1 MKEFFAAII
10 FFSAAAAS
18 SQVQQG
24 LVAEFN
30 FNDGTVK
37 DAADHHRVK
46 AVGASFVE
54 DRFGNPMK
62 SAYLTGAP
70 GSYLN
75 LGTSNDLKPRNGSL
89 SLWVEIDI
97 PIEAGTGYH
106 MNPIILTKS
115 RSGDDFF
122 EAYAVY
128 YNYKTGKI
136 HAGTT
141 FDSTTQ
147 VGITSASRFK
157 LNRWNH
163 IVMAFNDD
171 SLWLYLNGVKQ
182 NTIAKKFRTIY
193 LQGDSVMIGN
203 SANTKNMRFL
213 MAAVDDIKI
222 YNRVLSQSE
231 VLGLYDAPDPNRMHI
246 IIRNIAIGL
255 GVIVV
260 VLFSSWAIT
269 YRYRLALRKEIEK
282 RKLQSQ
288 IFETEIRAVKAQMN
302 PHFIFNSLNSIQQ
315 FILNND
321 NDNAYKYLVKF
332 SKLVRKLLESSTAE
346 NIMLEEE
353 IDILKRYLEIE
364 SLRFEDAF
372 DYEVKVDERLNPA
385 IIKIPHML
393 IQPFVE
399 NAIWHGLLHKHGDK
413 KLSVSFSYLDKNRL
427 SCIVDDNGVGRKEQ
441 VQAEKKEERRSLATE
456 LIGQRLKLIK
466 EIKHIEGGLKID
478 DKPGRSGT
486 TVTITIP
493 VLNNYEHA

>member
-1 MKEFFAAII
+1 
-10 FFSAAAAS
+10 
-18 SQVQQG
+18 
-24 LVAEFN
+24 
-30 FNDGTVK
+30 
-37 DAADHHRVK
+37 
-46 AVGASFVE
+46 
-54 DRFGNPMK
+54 
-62 SAYLTGAP
+62 
-70 GSYLN
+70 
-75 LGTSNDLKPRNGSL
+75 
-89 SLWVEIDI
+89 
-97 PIEAGTGYH
+97 
-106 MNPIILTKS
+106 
-115 RSGDDFF
+115 
-122 EAYAVY
+122 
-128 YNYKTGKI
+128 
-136 HAGTT
+136 
-141 FDSTTQ
+141 
-147 VGITSASRFK
+147 
-157 LNRWNH
+157 
-163 IVMAFNDD
+163 
-171 SLWLYLNGVKQ
+171 
-182 NTIAKKFRTIY
+182 
-193 LQGDSVMIGN
+193 
-203 SANTKNMRFL
+203 
-213 MAAVDDIKI
+213 
-222 YNRVLSQSE
+222 
-231 VLGLYDAPDPNRMHI
+231 
-246 IIRNIAIGL
+246 L